1 MADDL
6 DEDLVSDIFVGT
18 NVIIHTTKEEKP
30 DEKVILA
37 ALKKHKQKAKGKL
50 RKDDEFIL

>member
-1 MADDL
+1 MDDL
-6 DEDLVSDIFVGT
+6 DEDLVSDIFVGE
-18 NVIIHTTKEEKP
+18 NLIIHTTKEEEP

-50 RKDDEFIL
+50 EKDDSFIL

>member
-1 MADDL
+1 MDGL
-6 DEDLVSDIFVGT
+6 DEDVVADVFVGT
-18 NVIIHTTKEEKP
+18 QVIVHLKKDKAP

-50 RKDDEFIL
+50 KKDNTFIL